1 MSARA
6 IAIHGNEK
14 SGERT
19 WKKRASAQLWLYIIL
34 KLFSRTRFADDK
46 ILILL
51 KGHSTIYKKQLRDST
66 AEWYGFNLSM
76 LKCRKIISSVMLK
89 SSAKTS
95 VRKTVPYPRPSSLFN
110 ITQLSICSVRLNNTA
125 KSSVANFLAAYI
137 SSTEQVLPRNMD
149 FLSELYIFIKSF
161 VFYHG
166 STCLC
171 LWMGSKRKF
180 FDISTLTSW
189 IHITQLYCRATVF
202 CKLWSDPLKMLKFYY
217 QRLLS
222 LKRAF
227 D

>member
-1 MSARA
+1 
-6 IAIHGNEK
+6 
-14 SGERT
+14 
-19 WKKRASAQLWLYIIL
+19 
-34 KLFSRTRFADDK
+34 
-46 ILILL
+46 
-51 KGHSTIYKKQLRDST
+51 
-66 AEWYGFNLSM
+66 M

-171 LWMGSKRKF
+171 L
-180 FDISTLTSW
+180 
-189 IHITQLYCRATVF
+189 
-202 CKLWSDPLKMLKFYY
+202 
-217 QRLLS
+217 
-222 LKRAF
+222 
-227 D
+227 